1 MTEQEKKALS
11 ERIDKKVQA
20 AIDKVWGNNMR
31 PNTGH
36 IDNHS
41 GEELA
46 DYFLKLANN
55 DKEAQTEQEA
65 MLKKFEEED
74 FSEIDERLKELNVL

>member
-1 MTEQEKKALS
+1 M
-11 ERIDKKVQA
+11 
-20 AIDKVWGNNMR
+20 
-31 PNTGH
+31 H

-55 DKEAQTEQEA
+55 DKEAQAEQEA